1 MIEGRRRRGQP
12 WMRWLDGITD
22 SVNTGLG
29 KLLEVVKDREAWR
42 AAVHEVAKI
51 QTELSNW
58 TTLWSKVYPLFRFLL
73 FFNLLYQEPTQE
85 TAFYLIIPSSLGSS
99 WLQTFLVFDDNLE
112 NFEEYWSGILSNVL
126 HLGFVWYIFFMIR
139 LRLCVWGEEGHR
151 RHSHHIPSGLH
162 TLNLTS
168 LLILTLITWLG

>member
-151 RHSHHIPSGLH
+151 RHSYHIPSGLH